1 MRFSHLIKMIT
12 LTAVVVG
19 MFNLVSCNSSVEAGS
34 ESRYNNEAITSLT
47 IEEFPVEELNQGEMD
62 GLIFMR
68 EEEKL
73 ARDVYIAMYEKWG
86 QRIFNN
92 ISGAEQKHMDALKT
106 LFDRYEL
113 DDPVGENALGEF
125 ENETLQDLYTT
136 LIEQGSVSLIEALKV
151 GALIEE
157 IDILDIQHELDE
169 NVDNQDV
176 TFVYNNLLRG
186 SRNHLR
192 AFVRNLSRQGV
203 DYTPLKLSEEQY
215 LAIINSEWER
225 GKQ

>member
-1 MRFSHLIKMIT
+1 MRFSHLIRI
-12 LTAVVVG
+12 LILAAVAIG
-19 MFNLVSCNSSVEAGS
+19 LFNLISCTSAVEAGADNTQS
-34 ESRYNNEAITSLT
+34 NQLITAET
-47 IEEFPVEELNQGEMD
+47 IAEFPLEELNQGEID

-73 ARDVYIAMYEKWG
+73 ARDVYITMYDKWG
-86 QRIFNN
+86 QRVFSN
-92 ISGAEQKHMDALKT
+92 ISESEQRHMDAIKT

-125 ENETLQDLYTT
+125 KNETLQELYTT
-136 LIEQGSVSLIEALKV
+136 LTEQGGISLIEALKV

-157 IDILDIQHELDE
+157 IDILDIQNELDE

-176 TFVYNNLLRG
+176 AFVYDNLLKG

-192 AFVRNLSRQGV
+192 AYVRNLSRLGV
-203 DYTPLKLSEEQY
+203 DYTPQKLSEEQY
-215 LAIINSEWER
+215 LAIINGE
-225 GKQ
+225 